1 MYYKF
6 MSEWKEVL
14 SVVIT
19 GLKNCGYKES
29 GVEGM
34 QRLLEQ
40 YSYIEKS
47 GVLYRDLK

>member
-1 MYYKF
+1 

-34 QRLLEQ
+34 QRLLEYYRKLPVALFQ
-40 YSYIEKS
+40 YSHVHQMK
-47 GVLYRDLK
+47 